1 MKHLNLTIGT
11 NLRRIRE
18 GSGLSLDKAAEATGV
33 SKSMLGQIERGETSP
48 TITILWKIAN
58 GLKVSFTALTKEEPR
73 PVSVVR
79 EGEISPL
86 RADQGRYSLY
96 TLFPFDPERRFEIY
110 SVKLEPGCIFQAEG
124 HLKGEEYVIVFR
136 GQLNLTVDG
145 EVFEITKGNGLKF
158 LADKP
163 HTYHNPGDTLT
174 EVSMII
180 YYPSPG

>member
-1 MKHLNLTIGT
+1 MKDLNLTIGR

-18 GSGLSLDKAAEATGV
+18 GLGISLDKVAEATGV

-58 GLKVSFTALTKEEPR
+58 GLKVSFTSLTKEESR
-73 PVSVVR
+73 SVSVVH
-79 EGEISPL
+79 EDGISPMK
-86 RADQGRYSLY
+86 ADEGRYSLY
-96 TLFPFDPERRFEIY
+96 PLFPFDSDRRFEIY
-110 SVKLEPGCIFQAEG
+110 SVKLEPGCVFHAEG
-124 HLKGEEYVIVFR
+124 HLKGEEYVIVFH
-136 GQLNLTVDG
+136 GQLNLTVNG

-163 HTYHNPGDTLT
+163 HTYHNPGDFLT

-180 YYPSPG
+180 YYPSEG